1 MRKIMLQ
8 NFPYRLQFYLQL
20 TLAYSYIFVI
30 IKGKKSQKDFLV
42 KNKTDSST
50 YLVVKIYSM
59 VALRICVLV
68 FASTEQFPNKNV
80 FIKTVSVTFSNL
92 QSMFL

>member
-1 MRKIMLQ
+1 M
-8 NFPYRLQFYLQL
+8 
-20 TLAYSYIFVI
+20 
-30 IKGKKSQKDFLV
+30 
-42 KNKTDSST
+42 KNKTDSSI
-50 YLVVKIYSM
+50 YLVVKIYLM
-59 VALRICVLV
+59 VALRIRVLV